1 MVVKHLSSREARAN
15 FADLLGSVYY
25 TNEAVIV
32 EKKGKP
38 VAVIVSPQEYAALTQ
53 AQAQARAWETIQ
65 AMRAENAACDPDA
78 VFADVTDAVEE
89 VRQSADGR

>member
-25 TNEAVIV
+25 TNEPVIV

-53 AQAQARAWETIQ
+53 AQARAWETIQ
-65 AMRAENAACDPDA
+65 AMRAENAAEDPEA
-78 VFADVTDAVEE
+78 VFAEVTDAVAE
-89 VRQSADGR
+89 VRRSADGR